1 MCVGL
6 QPALACRPGPR
17 GSGVGDVPPNP
28 APLLPALAVV
38 ARLPTPLRLVC
49 RGQRLRATANR
60 GCGSVAIF
68 AERNAEA
75 EARTAGR
82 ARWCQGQSPRGSIP
96 VPVLGMF
103 CECLW
108 ASTTATGRQPRSR
121 SCPIRI
127 ACSRASV
134 LRVVSS
140 SPRDHPRG
148 RVCCLPS
155 SVSNISQL
163 IEIASRV
170 VQPVFDGSR
179 CGFFCCLASL
189 GSFLAIIPCRQ
200 GGRVL
205 GFIHEPQHSRG
216 PADRDFPGLW
226 AKETVAKDAFLTRT
240 GAVG

>member
-1 MCVGL
+1 VLRFSQRGMPK
-6 QPALACRPGPR
+6 QKPAR
-17 GSGVGDVPPNP
+17 
-28 APLLPALAVV
+28 
-38 ARLPTPLRLVC
+38 
-49 RGQRLRATANR
+49 Q
-60 GCGSVAIF
+60 
-68 AERNAEA
+68 
-75 EARTAGR
+75 GR

-170 VQPVFDGSR
+170 VQPLFDGSH

-216 PADRDFPGLW
+216 PADRELSRPLGQRNRCEGRLLDADRGSGL
-226 AKETVAKDAFLTRT
+226 TDI
-240 GAVG
+240 